1 MLEAKDKEILKILER
16 DAKIKSEK
24 IATMVGL
31 SPAEVTAKIKELE
44 DKGIIVQYKTIIDWE
59 KAGEEVVYAFIEVKV
74 TPERDVG
81 FDAVA
86 KRIYK
91 FPEVHSL
98 YLLSGTYDLSVVVE
112 GKSMKEI
119 AYFVAEKLATLD
131 NIQGTVSHFILKKYK
146 IDGKVLEPEEEDKR
160 LAVTP

>member
-1 MLEAKDKEILKILER
+1 MLEPKEREILKILER
-16 DAKIKSEK
+16 DAKATPDK
-24 IATMVGL
+24 IATMVGI
-31 SPAEVTAKIKELE
+31 PEAEVVSKIKEFK
-44 DKGIIVQYKTIIDWE
+44 DKGIIIQYKTLIDWE
-59 KAGEEVVYAFIEVKV
+59 KAGEEVVYAFIDVKV

-86 KRIYK
+86 KRIYN
-91 FPEVHSL
+91 FREVHSL

-112 GKSMKEI
+112 GKSMKEV

-131 NIQGTVSHFILKKYK
+131 HVQGTVSHFVLKKYK
-146 IDGKVLEPEEEDKR
+146 VDGEILEPAQEDKR

>member
-1 MLEAKDKEILKILER
+1 MDEKSKQILKILEKN
-16 DAKIKSEK
+16 AKFSSDK
-24 IATMVGL
+24 IATML
-31 SPAEVTAKIKELE
+31 DISAEEVDKRIKELE
-44 DKGIIVQYKTIIDWE
+44 EQGIIVQYKTIIDWE
-59 KAGEEVVYAFIEVKV
+59 KTDNDVVYAFINVRV
-74 TPERDVG
+74 IPERGQG

-98 YLLSGTYDLSVVVE
+98 YLISGTNDLSVVIE

-119 AYFVAEKLATLD
+119 AYFVAEKLATID
-131 NIQGTVSHFILKKYK
+131 HVQGTATNFVLKKYK
-146 IDGKVLEPEEEDKR
+146 IDGQILEKEEEDKR

>member
-1 MLEAKDKEILKILER
+1 MLEAKEKEILKILER
-16 DAKIKSEK
+16 DAKATPEK

-31 SPAEVTAKIKELE
+31 AETEVAAKIKELE

-59 KAGEEVVYAFIEVKV
+59 KSGEEVVYAFIEVKV

-131 NIQGTVSHFILKKYK
+131 NVQGTVSHFMLKKYK
-146 IDGKVLEPEEEDKR
+146 IDGKVLEPEEGDKR